1 MPFPDVRPRRQQPF
15 GGGSRVSE
23 PPVFHG
29 QRREIFGQL
38 LGGGVRVGEG
48 QPAGDGDGFLKA
60 FAEERA
66 ARKGRCHPPA
76 VREAAEGDVVGVA
89 AKAADVVPHPVQR
102 PGDVQQGKVSGGV
115 RVCSEGGQAVPPEQP
130 QPVVER
136 DKDAARVPHEFAAGQ
151 LER

>member
-1 MPFPDVRPRRQQPF
+1 M
-15 GGGSRVSE
+15 E
-23 PPVFHG
+23 
-29 QRREIFGQL
+29 
-38 LGGGVRVGEG
+38 
-48 QPAGDGDGFLKA
+48 A

-76 VREAAEGDVVGVA
+76 VREAAEGDVVGIA
-89 AKAADVVPHPVQR
+89 AEAVDIFLHPVQR
-102 PGDVQQGKVSGGV
+102 PGDVQQGEIAGGV
-115 RVCSEGGQAVPPEQP
+115 GSKSGQTVPPEQP

>member
-1 MPFPDVRPRRQQPF
+1 MR
-15 GGGSRVSE
+15 
-23 PPVFHG
+23 
-29 QRREIFGQL
+29 
-38 LGGGVRVGEG
+38 GGGVRVGEG
-48 QPAGDGDGFLKA
+48 QPAGDGDGLLEA
-60 FAEERA
+60 PTEERA

-89 AKAADVVPHPVQR
+89 AEAVDIFLHPVQR
-102 PGDVQQGKVSGGV
+102 PGDVQQGEIAGGV
-115 RVCSEGGQAVPPEQP
+115 GVGSKSGQAVPPEQP

>member
-1 MPFPDVRPRRQQPF
+1 M
-15 GGGSRVSE
+15 E
-23 PPVFHG
+23 
-29 QRREIFGQL
+29 
-38 LGGGVRVGEG
+38 
-48 QPAGDGDGFLKA
+48 A

-76 VREAAEGDVVGVA
+76 VREAAEGDVVGIA
-89 AKAADVVPHPVQR
+89 AEAVDIFLHPVQR

-115 RVCSEGGQAVPPEQP
+115 RVGSEGGQAVPPEQP
-130 QPVVER
+130 QSVVER